1 MGNAYLTE
9 MLTNAKTAYI
19 DWLIKG
25 DSSTSHDLANWLT
38 KVADYLDC
46 TESQALVKVQ
56 GHE

>member
-1 MGNAYLTE
+1 MGNTYLTE
-9 MLTNAKTAYI
+9 MMRNAKAAYI
-19 DWLIKG
+19 DWLLNG
-25 DSSTSHDLANWLT
+25 DETTSHNLANWLT